1 MAGSAVSG
9 EGRVFQGRVGL
20 TVVALL
26 LGGGLRLLR
35 HHEVVLLL
43 LERGLLLGSLLL
55 SGGLGL
61 SLCLRLRLLLCRLLL
76 GLDGRARLAGPGS
89 DARRQGEARRAR
101 AHARAEGGGGDGPR
115 GKVGVGEGV
124 DGRVSA
130 VGLKLQQVLEEGDGV
145 ARCLGHDRVQRL
157 LGVLGEGL
165 LERDLGRVHLD
176 LLQRCIRGRAD
187 DLHDLDELVVVVTAA
202 E

>member
-1 MAGSAVSG
+1 M
-9 EGRVFQGRVGL
+9 FKGRVGL

-43 LERGLLLGSLLL
+43 LECGLLLGGLLL

-61 SLCLRLRLLLCRLLL
+61 SLRLRLLLRRLLL
-76 GLDGRARLAGPGS
+76 GLDGSARLASPGS

-145 ARCLGHDRVQRL
+145 ARRLGHNCVQRL

-165 LERDLGRVHLD
+165 LERDLRRVHLD
-176 LLQRCIRGRAD
+176 LLQRCVRGRAD
-187 DLHDLDELVVVVTAA
+187 NLHDLHELVVVVTAA